1 MLNEFSRTE
10 LILGAEAMD
19 ILRRSRVAVFG
30 VGGVGGYAVEA
41 LARCGVGTIDL
52 IDNDCVSLTNINRQI
67 IALHSTLGRPKVDV
81 MAERIGDI
89 CPQIVVNRHNCFF
102 LPETADRFD
111 FSQYS
116 YVIDCIDTVSGKLEI
131 VLRCQAA
138 DVPVISSMGTGN
150 KLDPSRFQIADI
162 SKTTVCPLARAMR
175 GLLRKKGVAHLK
187 VVYSDEPPFKPEAG
201 EETSDSKRSIP
212 ASLSF
217 VPSVA
222 GLMLAGEVVRDL
234 IGGEKH
240 GA

>member
-1 MLNEFSRTE
+1 MLNEFSRAE
-10 LILGAEAMD
+10 LILGADAMD
-19 ILRRSRVAVFG
+19 ILRRSQVAVFG

-81 MAERIGDI
+81 MAERISDI
-89 CPQIVVNRHNCFF
+89 CPQTVVNRHNCFF
-102 LPETADRFD
+102 LPETAERFD

-138 DVPVISSMGTGN
+138 GVPVISSMGTGN
-150 KLDPSRFQIADI
+150 KLDPYRFQIADI

-175 GLLRKKGVAHLK
+175 GLLRKKGVEHLK
-187 VVYSDEPPFKPEAG
+187 VVYSDEPPFKPEIG
-201 EETSDSKRSIP
+201 EETIDSKHPVP

-217 VPSVA
+217 VPPVA
-222 GLMLAGEVVRDL
+222 GLMLAGEVIRDL